1 VRAAARAAAGCQR
14 IAPALTCPLSPAR
27 SFCRKLV
34 ASTVMSYLAWLCLVP
49 SVYINVADNEDGPW

>member
-1 VRAAARAAAGCQR
+1 MCVRQR
-14 IAPALTCPLSPAR
+14 ERQLPPAHRTSADASSPAR